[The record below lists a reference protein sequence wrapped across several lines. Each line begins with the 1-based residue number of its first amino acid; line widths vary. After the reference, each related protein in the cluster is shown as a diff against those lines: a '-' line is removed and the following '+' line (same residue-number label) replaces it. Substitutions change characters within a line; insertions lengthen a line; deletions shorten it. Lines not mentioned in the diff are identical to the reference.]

1 MALSL
6 FTDIPDTCYT
16 SQLQKIEIETDATSV
31 SLTIIHQASNYRGL
45 LSSLTALEGG
55 GNAATLTDVV
65 RLSSQ
70 AVSDDGN
77 GQTEIFQS
85 EYANSFN
92 GSDVV
97 NILGEESVVR
107 ICNAYLSDIYKLYL
121 LLLRHYALL
130 TT

>member
-31 SLTIIHQASNYRGL
+31 SLTIIHQATSWI
-45 LSSLTALEGG
+45 S
-55 GNAATLTDVV
+55 
-65 RLSSQ
+65 
-70 AVSDDGN
+70 GN
-77 GQTEIFQS
+77 GQTEIFQT
-85 EYANSFN
+85 EDANSFN

-107 ICNAYLSDIYKLYL
+107 ICNAHLSDIYKLYL